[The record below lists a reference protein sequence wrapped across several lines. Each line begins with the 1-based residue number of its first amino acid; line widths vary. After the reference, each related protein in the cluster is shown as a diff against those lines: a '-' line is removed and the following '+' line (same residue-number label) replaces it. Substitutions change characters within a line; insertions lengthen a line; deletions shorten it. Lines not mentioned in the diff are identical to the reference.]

1 MWTGAVRTRASTRGM
16 GRRCVSCNA
25 MCSLRLFS
33 LMCSVSL
40 FTGEEMSDR
49 QRGDENKVAED
60 DNGHLVVEV
69 VKRDLLQCQKRPMAV
84 PKEAD
89 HSDRPCSPRPCLPSP
104 CAFGLCW
111 LLGSVQGALSHTHS
125 LVHSLT
131 HSLSQSLSHTN
142 THTHTHTHSFTPP
155 HVITLCIQFDS
166 KK

>member
-111 LLGSVQGALSHTHS
+111 LCLAVFKALSLTLTPYFIHS
-125 LVHSLT
+125 RTPSV
-131 HSLSQSLSHTN
+131 SLSHTQ
-142 THTHTHTHSFTPP
+142 THTHTHTLTHSPP
-155 HVITLCIQFDS
+155 LM
-166 KK
+166 